1 MALKAEEIDS
11 LCWAKYTE
19 LLKEHFGDI
28 GTMAAVVKPQEIE
41 SKYNSDLP
49 ENIAGEF
56 RSFLESVW
64 KDNAPASAPEFETI
78 MNAKKTLDLAK
89 LKYEEDLKAARAAA
103 EKITAWEK
111 FTSSNHKDV
120 VQYVGLLKDCTE
132 ELMSA
137 LLEDF
142 MFDVDKY
149 IGGH

>member
-1 MALKAEEIDS
+1 MALKSDEIDS

-28 GTMAAVVKPQEIE
+28 GTMVAVDKPQEIE
-41 SKYNSDLP
+41 AKYSSELP
-49 ENIAGEF
+49 ESIAGEF

-64 KDNAPASAPEFETI
+64 KDNAPSSAPEFEKI
-78 MNAKKTLDLAK
+78 MNAEKTLDLAK

-103 EKITAWEK
+103 EKITTWEK
-111 FTSSNHKDV
+111 ITSSNYKDV
-120 VQYVGLLKDCTE
+120 VQYVGLLKDFTE

-149 IGGH
+149 ICGH